1 MKIPKRHKMTKKYI
15 LNFLT
20 THKQEMQEN
29 YALKKIGLFGSY
41 AKGLEKASSD
51 IDIIVDMPSSFDAF
65 FDLKDF
71 LELHLKKDI
80 DLGLEKSM
88 RPFIKNAIKSDI
100 IYV

>member
-1 MKIPKRHKMTKKYI
+1 MTKEYI

-20 THKQEMQEN
+20 THKKEMQET

-41 AKGLEKASSD
+41 ANGTADENSD
-51 IDIIVDMPSSFDAF
+51 IDIVVDMPSSFDAF

-71 LELHLKKDI
+71 LESNLKKNI
-80 DLGLEKSM
+80 DLGLERSM
-88 RPFIKNAIKSDI
+88 RPFIKNSIKDSV